1 MPGQDG
7 TGPRGGG
14 PRTGGGR
21 GRCGGG
27 GTASAGGAGAGGG
40 RGGGR
45 RRLRARGAPVEPGP
59 PVADPEPAAVAGAEG
74 PSLVKM
80 ITALAEQVARL
91 EARLE
96 TDRKPAEPR

>member
-14 PRTGGGR
+14 SMTGGGR

-27 GTASAGGAGAGGG
+27 GTADAGGPGAGGG

-45 RRLRARGAPVEPGP
+45 RRLRARGAPAEPRS
-59 PVADPEPAAVAGAEG
+59 PVADPAPTAAVGSES

-96 TDRKPAEPR
+96 ADRKPADPR

>member
-14 PRTGGGR
+14 PMTGGGR

-27 GTASAGGAGAGGG
+27 GTANAGGPGAGAG

-45 RRLRARGAPVEPGP
+45 RRLRARGATVEPRSPG
-59 PVADPEPAAVAGAEG
+59 ADPEPAAAVGAES
-74 PSLVKM
+74 PSLVKLV
-80 ITALAEQVARL
+80 TALAEQVARL

-96 TDRKPAEPR
+96 ADRKPADPR